1 MLEISPKKTKINAWP
16 PFHCFESINP
26 MQNIVNNL
34 SWFKWRH
41 CSLTRHIANLFVQV
55 PDIMQKPFKKLLCI
69 KTLQIFNI
77 PLKIIRMVNSK
88 KLHLI
93 KQIHIKVLFLQI
105 VIIDIFNF
113 HKISLRDSA
122 RDQYKDV
129 RGVKRLFQSANTV

>member
-1 MLEISPKKTKINAWP
+1 M
-16 PFHCFESINP
+16 
-26 MQNIVNNL
+26 
-34 SWFKWRH
+34 
-41 CSLTRHIANLFVQV
+41 TRHITNLYVQV

-69 KTLQIFNI
+69 KTLQIFSI
-77 PLKIIRMVNSK
+77 PLKIIRIVNSK

-93 KQIHIKVLFLQI
+93 KETHIEVLFLQI

-129 RGVKRLFQSANTV
+129 RGVKRLFQSENTV